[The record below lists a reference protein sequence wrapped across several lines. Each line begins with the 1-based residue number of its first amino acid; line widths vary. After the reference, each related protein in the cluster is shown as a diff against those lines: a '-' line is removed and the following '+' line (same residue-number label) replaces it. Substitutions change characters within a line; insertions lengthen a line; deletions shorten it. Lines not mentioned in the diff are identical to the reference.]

1 MGIEEREVETYETS
15 EATVRKFMKEQLKIP
30 EEEVKNIRLERVHRL
45 GPRKG
50 QNKEKPRPLVAK
62 FASEKCKNQILGLS
76 KRLKGTVL
84 FEQSIPSGNSGKATK
99 AHPNHERAQTKR

>member
-15 EATVRKFMKEQLKIP
+15 EATVRKFMKEELKIP

-50 QNKEKPRPLVAK
+50 QNKEKTK
-62 FASEKCKNQILGLS
+62 
-76 KRLKGTVL
+76 T
-84 FEQSIPSGNSGKATK
+84 SGGKIC
-99 AHPNHERAQTKR
+99 ERKM